1 LGLLWV
7 RRFYIIISAKID
19 NSMIAII
26 EQNLGTLKKLCRR
39 FHVCQ
44 LELIG
49 SALASEEFNLK
60 ESDLDFLVEF
70 QPLKPGE
77 YADTYFGLLEALENL
92 FARHVDLVMV
102 RAVKNP
108 YFLESINKNRKVLY
122 AA

>member
-1 LGLLWV
+1 
-7 RRFYIIISAKID
+7 
-19 NSMIAII
+19 MITIV
-26 EQNLGTLKKLCRR
+26 EQNLGTLEKLCHRYRVRR
-39 FHVCQ
+39 

-49 SALASEEFNLK
+49 SAVEGEKFDAEH
-60 ESDLDFLVEF
+60 SDLDFLVEF

-108 YFLESINKNRKVLY
+108 YFLEAINESRKVLY